1 MSFPIV
7 VDGRPGHGGEPV
19 PRALH
24 FGLAN
29 VAVKALVD
37 NWAGRDHRYFK
48 LVGEDGAT
56 YIVRHVLPSGL
67 WALAFHNRGQEPAG

>member
-7 VDGRPGHGGEPV
+7 VDCQPGHGGESV

-29 VAVKALVD
+29 VTVKALVD
-37 NWAGRDHRYFK
+37 SWAGRDHCYFK
-48 LVGEDGAT
+48 LPGEDGAT
-56 YIVRHVLPSGL
+56 YYD
-67 WALAFHNRGQEPAG
+67 RGQEPAG